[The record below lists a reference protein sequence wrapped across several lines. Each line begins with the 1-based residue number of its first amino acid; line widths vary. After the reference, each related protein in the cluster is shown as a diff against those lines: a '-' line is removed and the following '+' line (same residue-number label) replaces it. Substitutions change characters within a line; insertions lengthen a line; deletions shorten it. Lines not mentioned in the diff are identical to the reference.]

1 MGMFLN
7 YQNIADNYK
16 PNNLINAF
24 PHKMNSSKLDPLDA
38 SKPFEEYNAKGELSG
53 YFWRQGETL
62 NLEFNIDG
70 EITLEANAILLTS
83 KGQEPTVDTL
93 GKVNQRAYNV
103 VDLRS
108 WTCSAVTTTGKY
120 IWEEDAEFTYPLN
133 SDRSVYISAA
143 DYLKDKKVEVT
154 LYNFRMEPIHKEL
167 YPHAAPTIVFKIDRE
182 LSNLLPKG
190 IYHCSVTVFNDDV
203 CYTIF
208 DTNDC
213 DLLVK

>member
-16 PNNLINAF
+16 PNNLMNAF
-24 PHKMNSSKLDPLDA
+24 PRKMNSSKLDPLDA
-38 SKPFEEYNAKGELSG
+38 SKPFEEYNTKGELTG

-70 EITLEANAILLTS
+70 EITLEANAILLKV
-83 KGQEPTVDTL
+83 KGQTPTIQTM
-93 GKVNQRAYNV
+93 GKVNQRAYNI

-108 WTCSAVTTTGKY
+108 WTCVAVTTTGKY
-120 IWEEDAEFTYPLN
+120 IWEEDAEFTYPIN
-133 SDRSVYISAA
+133 SDRSVYISAE

-154 LYNFRMEPIHKEL
+154 LYNFRREPICKKL
-167 YPHAAPTIVFKIDRE
+167 YNAAPTIVFAIDRE
-182 LSNLLPKG
+182 LSAAMPKG
-190 IYHCSVTVFNDDV
+190 IYYCSVTVFNDEV

-208 DTNDC
+208 DSNDC
-213 DLLVK
+213 NLLVK

>member
-16 PNNLINAF
+16 PNNLINSF
-24 PHKMNSSKLDPLDA
+24 PRKMNCSKLDPLDA

-70 EITLEANAILLTS
+70 EITLEANAILLTAQ
-83 KGQEPTVDTL
+83 GQVPTTNTL
-93 GKVNQRAYNV
+93 GRVNQRAYNI
-103 VDLRS
+103 VDFRS

-133 SDRSVYISAA
+133 ADRSVYISAA

-154 LYNFRMEPIHKEL
+154 LYNFRMEPICKKL
-167 YPHAAPTIVFKIDRE
+167 YDASPTIIFPIDRE
-182 LSNLLPKG
+182 LSNALPKG
-190 IYHCSVTVFNDDV
+190 IYHCSVNVFNEEV

-208 DTNDC
+208 DANDC

>member
-24 PHKMNSSKLDPLDA
+24 PRKMNSSKLDPLDA

-70 EITLEANAILLTS
+70 EITLEANAILLTA
-83 KGQEPTVDTL
+83 KGQAPTLNTL
-93 GKVNQRAYNV
+93 GKVGQRAYNI
-103 VDLRS
+103 VDFRS
-108 WTCSAVTTTGKY
+108 LTCSAVTTTGKY

-133 SDRSVYISAA
+133 SDRSVYISAE
-143 DYLKDKKVEVT
+143 DYLKDKQVEVT
-154 LYNFRMEPIHKEL
+154 LYNFRMEPICKKL
-167 YPHAAPTIVFKIDRE
+167 YNAAPTIIFPIDRE
-182 LSNLLPKG
+182 LSKVLPKG
-190 IYHCSVTVFNDDV
+190 IYHCSVSVFNDEV

-208 DTNDC
+208 DANDC

>member
-16 PNNLINAF
+16 PNNLINSF
-24 PHKMNSSKLDPLDA
+24 PRKMNCSKLDPLDA

-70 EITLEANAILLTS
+70 EITLEANAILLTAQ
-83 KGQEPTVDTL
+83 GQVPTTNTL
-93 GKVNQRAYNV
+93 GRVNQRAYNI
-103 VDLRS
+103 VDFRS

-133 SDRSVYISAA
+133 ADRSVYISAA

-154 LYNFRMEPIHKEL
+154 LYNFRMEPICKKL
-167 YPHAAPTIVFKIDRE
+167 YDASPTIIFPIDRD
-182 LSNLLPKG
+182 LSNALPKG
-190 IYHCSVTVFNDDV
+190 IYHCSVNVFNEEV

-208 DTNDC
+208 DANDC

>member
-24 PHKMNSSKLDPLDA
+24 PRKMNGSKLDPLDA

-70 EITLEANAILLTS
+70 EITLEANAILLTAQ
-83 KGQEPTVDTL
+83 GQVPTTNTL
-93 GKVNQRAYNV
+93 GKVNQRAYNI
-103 VDLRS
+103 VDFRS

-133 SDRSVYISAA
+133 ADRSVYISAV

-154 LYNFRMEPIHKEL
+154 LYNFRMEPICKKL
-167 YPHAAPTIVFKIDRE
+167 YDAAPTIIFQIDRE
-182 LSNLLPKG
+182 LSTVLSKG
-190 IYHCSVTVFNDDV
+190 IYHCSVTVFNEEV

-208 DTNDC
+208 DANDC